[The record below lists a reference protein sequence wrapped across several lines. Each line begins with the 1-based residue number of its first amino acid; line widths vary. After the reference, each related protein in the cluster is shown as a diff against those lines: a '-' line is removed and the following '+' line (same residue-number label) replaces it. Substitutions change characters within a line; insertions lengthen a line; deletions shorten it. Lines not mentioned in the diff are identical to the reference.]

1 MEADWDFVEQ
11 NQIDPLNTRE
21 MEILGLMAKGLS
33 NNQVA
38 HRLNLSEETIKWYN
52 KRIFLKMEV
61 GSRTQAIA
69 KAVELGLLET
79 QSQTR
84 TIQASHPMHNL
95 PAPITS
101 FIGREKE
108 IEEIGRFLHSHR
120 LLVLTGAGGSG
131 KTRLALQAGR
141 NHVGKF
147 RDGVWLVEL
156 AALIDPTEVVQ
167 AVAEVFGLSSN
178 KDETLAAVLKRYL
191 SRKQLLIILDNFE
204 HLLDAAPF
212 VGEILVA
219 APQITILVTSRE
231 RLHIYG
237 ELEYPVFPL
246 SLPDLSR
253 RETTQQIISY
263 DSLKL
268 FLQRAQAVRPG
279 IRINK
284 SLAYSA
290 AQICIHLD
298 GLPLALELAAT
309 QAKVY
314 SFSQLAELLKGSL
327 SSLPPGPR
335 DAPARQRTL
344 RATIEWSYSL
354 LSPAEKVLFARL
366 AIFKGGG
373 TLDSIVAICRDEKNN
388 HMRENL
394 TSLID
399 KNMIVPREGQ
409 DGELHF
415 TLLET
420 IREYALECLE
430 NSGEL
435 DWLRHAHAAY
445 FTQLAEQAANEIRG
459 TKQALWFAR
468 LRTERE
474 NIRSVLQ
481 WSFGGSEADHG
492 LQLVAALAYFW
503 YYDAQFIEDAQ
514 CWTELALEKSTNASL
529 QISAGVKMTAGR
541 MAVGYGDLRRGREY
555 LKEANT
561 IYQCIHDETQAAWS
575 LIYLSSGYFGSQAEA
590 KEGLPICKEGLA
602 YFRKVKDKLGISQA
616 LNSLGELSFTI
627 GDYESAKSYYEEC
640 LVSAEETGERFRV
653 AMQYSNLSMVA
664 YHLNQPRDI
673 ETFAKK
679 AIRVYQEVNSDFGIL
694 TTLPKLAGAA
704 FLSGKLERA
713 ARLLGACQ
721 TLLDEIGSRFQPND
735 RSELDHLTE
744 NIKRSL
750 GEDGYQTE
758 LAKGAAMTYPE
769 ALAYALAQSE

>member
-1 MEADWDFVEQ
+1 MEAGWDFIAQ
-11 NQIDPLNTRE
+11 DQIDPLNTRE

-33 NNQVA
+33 NIQVA
-38 HRLNLSEETIKWYN
+38 HRLNLSEDTIKWYN
-52 KRIFLKMEV
+52 KRIYLKLEV

-69 KAVELGLLET
+69 KAVEMGLLET
-79 QSQTR
+79 QSKTQ
-84 TIQASHPMHNL
+84 IGQASHPIHNL

-108 IEEIGRFLHSHR
+108 LEEIGRFFHSHR

-131 KTRLALQAGR
+131 KTRLALQVGR
-141 NHVGKF
+141 NLVGRF

-156 AALIDPTEVVQ
+156 AALVDPTEVAQ

-178 KDETLAAVLKRYL
+178 TDEKLTAVLKRYL
-191 SRKQLLIILDNFE
+191 SRKQILIILDNFE

-212 VGEILVA
+212 VGEILAA

-237 ELEYPVFPL
+237 ELEYPVYPL

-253 RETTQQIISY
+253 KETTQQILSY

-279 IRINK
+279 IGINK

-290 AQICIHLD
+290 AQICIRLD

-309 QAKVY
+309 QVKVY
-314 SFSQLAELLKGSL
+314 TFSQLAEQLNVNLT
-327 SSLPPGPR
+327 SLPPGPR

-366 AIFKGGG
+366 AIFKSGG
-373 TLDSIVAICRDEKNN
+373 TLDSIETICGDAKIN
-388 HMRENL
+388 HIRENL
-394 TSLID
+394 TSLVD
-399 KNMIVPREGQ
+399 KNMVVPREGQ

-430 NSGEL
+430 NSAEL
-435 DWLRHAHAAY
+435 DQLRHAHAAY
-445 FTQLAEQAANEIRG
+445 FTRLAEQSANEIRG
-459 TKQALWFAR
+459 TKQAFWFAR
-468 LRTERE
+468 LRAERE
-474 NIRSVLQ
+474 NIRAVLQ
-481 WSFGGSEADHG
+481 WSFGENEADYG

-503 YYDAQFIEDAQ
+503 YYDAKFIEDVQ
-514 CWTELALEKSTNASL
+514 CWIELALEKSTNASL

-541 MAVGYGDLRRGREY
+541 LAIGYGDLRKGREY
-555 LKEANT
+555 LREANT
-561 IYQCIHDETQAAWS
+561 IYLRIQDESQAAWA
-575 LIYLSSGYFGSQAEA
+575 LIYLNGSYIGPQVEA
-590 KEGLPICKEGLA
+590 KQGLPRCKEGLA
-602 YFRKVKDKLGISQA
+602 YFRKVKDKLGISYA
-616 LNSLGELSFTI
+616 LNTLGELSFTT
-627 GDYESAKSYYEEC
+627 GDFESAKNYYKEC
-640 LVSAEETGERFRV
+640 LLSAEETGERFRV

-673 ETFAKK
+673 ETYAKK
-679 AIRVYQEVNSDFGIL
+679 AIRVYQEVNSDFGII

-721 TLLDEIGSRFQPND
+721 TLLDAIGSRFQPND
-735 RSELDHLTE
+735 RSELDHLIE

-750 GEDGYQTE
+750 GEDSYQTE
-758 LAKGAAMTYPE
+758 IAKGAAMTYPE
-769 ALAYALAQSE
+769 ALAFALEQID